1 MIRRSGM
8 GGLLLAGLAAFGAY
22 KYSKMSEDEKRRLM
36 DKGKKLVNDNLGG
49 LKNTLGGSGGGQRA
63 NTSGNLGGGMNQGV

>member
-1 MIRRSGM
+1 MIRRSSM

-36 DKGKKLVNDNLGG
+36 DKGKRLVNDNLGN
-49 LKNTLGGSGGGQRA
+49 LKNTLGGQRA
-63 NTSGNLGGGMNQGV
+63 NMSGTGSGMTQGV

>member
-1 MIRRSGM
+1 M

-36 DKGKKLVNDNLGG
+36 DKGKKLVNDNLGN
-49 LKNTLGGSGGGQRA
+49 LKNTLGNQRGRTEGRSGSGFP
-63 NTSGNLGGGMNQGV
+63 QGA

>member
-1 MIRRSGM
+1 M

-36 DKGKKLVNDNLGG
+36 DKGKRLVNDNLGS
-49 LKNTLGGSGGGQRA
+49 LKNSLGGQRA
-63 NTSGNLGGGMNQGV
+63 NAAGTGSGMNQGV

>member
-1 MIRRSGM
+1 MIRRSSM

-36 DKGKKLVNDNLGG
+36 DKGKKLVNDNLGS
-49 LKNTLGGSGGGQRA
+49 LKNSFGGQRENLA
-63 NTSGNLGGGMNQGV
+63 GTGSGFNQGV